1 MADDVPEG
9 GEKMMSLQEH
19 GQVRRKFINQPML
32 VLCGTA
38 AAIAILVLVLILG
51 YTLFKGISYINL
63 NILIQAA
70 KPMGQAG
77 GGMRNEIFGTLILVL
92 LGWVFALPI
101 GVLAGI
107 YLAEFANPKVAAT
120 IRFTADILS
129 GVPSIVVGVFVYAI
143 MVMPMHSFSALSG
156 GVALAVIMVPVVART
171 AEESLR
177 LVPDSMREAALALGI
192 TRWRAVVGV
201 VMPGAMTGIITGIM
215 LGVARIAGETAPLLF
230 TALGSSFGVQGLLK
244 PIGSLSLIIYKDALS
259 PYPTDQQH
267 AWAGAFLLVLL
278 VLGISI
284 IVRWVS
290 NRKHN

>member
-1 MADDVPEG
+1 
-9 GEKMMSLQEH
+9 
-19 GQVRRKFINQPML
+19 
-32 VLCGTA
+32 
-38 AAIAILVLVLILG
+38 
-51 YTLFKGISYINL
+51 
-63 NILIQAA
+63 
-70 KPMGQAG
+70 MGQAG
-77 GGMRNEIFGTLILVL
+77 GGMRNEIFGTLILILV
-92 LGWVFALPI
+92 GSVIALPI
-101 GVLAGI
+101 GLLAGI
-107 YLAEFANPKVAAT
+107 YLAEFANPNVAAT
-120 IRFTADILS
+120 VRFTADILS

-156 GVALAVIMVPVVART
+156 GVALAVIMVPVIART

-259 PYPTDQQH
+259 PYPTDRQH
-267 AWAGAFLLVLL
+267 AWAGAFLLVIL

-284 IVRWVS
+284 LVRWIS
-290 NRKHN
+290 NRKHS